1 MGCMGFEPGAAG
13 WLAQT
18 KPRSYTGHPLLFQLF
33 LNGPSPASFSF
44 IFGLFQTNNTIF
56 TTNIC
61 EKMSIQYMV
70 PGFEPMTFR
79 T

>member
-44 IFGLFQTNNTIF
+44 IFGLFP
-56 TTNIC
+56 TNISTILQ
-61 EKMSIQYMV
+61 KINV
-70 PGFEPMTFR
+70 KK
-79 T
+79 